1 MRKRMCLWLVLC
13 LLLLL
18 GGPALTRYGVYHQNA
33 MMVCLLQ
40 LMLVNP
46 LVMIFTG
53 LLTAKAFRQ
62 LWFLPLTAVLLFLAG
77 AWLFYAP
84 GSRDFLWYVAGYLL
98 LGYGAAG
105 VAHLLHKRKPVA
117 KH

>member
-1 MRKRMCLWLVLC
+1 MRKKICLWLTLC

-33 MMVCLLQ
+33 MMGCFFQ

-46 LVMIFTG
+46 LVMIATG
-53 LLTAKAFRQ
+53 LFTAKAFRQ
-62 LWFLPLTAVLLFLAG
+62 LWFLPLVAILLFLAG

-84 GSRDFLWYVAGYLL
+84 GSRDFLWYTAAYLIL
-98 LGYGAAG
+98 SYGAAG
-105 VAHLLHKRKPVA
+105 VAHLLHKGKTVA
-117 KH
+117 KS